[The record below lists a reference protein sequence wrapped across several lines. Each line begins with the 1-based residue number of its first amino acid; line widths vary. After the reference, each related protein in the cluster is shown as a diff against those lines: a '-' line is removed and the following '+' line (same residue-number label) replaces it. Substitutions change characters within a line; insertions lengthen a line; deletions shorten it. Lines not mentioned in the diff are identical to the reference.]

1 MYFGNRQAL
10 EDMLQLNY
18 KINYK
23 TYNNR
28 KGLDIMTMQRKKEIL
43 TQMMSLITEMAEDNS
58 NAPVKAEPEKVEML
72 TIKECT
78 EVVHGF
84 SEHSIRQL
92 VAQGK
97 IPHIRAGLGEHGK
110 ILINKTDLLAYLK
123 ATA

>member
-1 MYFGNRQAL
+1 
-10 EDMLQLNY
+10 MLQLNY

-43 TQMMSLITEMAEDNS
+43 TQMMSLITEMAEDNPD
-58 NAPVKAEPEKVEML
+58 APVKAEPEKVEML

-78 EVVHGF
+78 EAVHGF

-92 VAQGK
+92 VTQGK
-97 IPHIRAGLGEHGK
+97 IPHIRAGLGKHGK
-110 ILINKTDLLAYLK
+110 ILINKADLLAYLK

>member
-1 MYFGNRQAL
+1 
-10 EDMLQLNY
+10 
-18 KINYK
+18 
-23 TYNNR
+23 
-28 KGLDIMTMQRKKEIL
+28 MTQKQKNELI
-43 TQMMSLITEMAEDNS
+43 TQFIELVTEMAEDNS

-97 IPHIRAGLGEHGK
+97 MPHIRAGLGEHGK
-110 ILINKTDLLAYLK
+110 IHIDKTDSLPHLK